1 MKRFLMILVTLAMAV
16 SCCGQ
21 RVAMPTMFAHRGCW
35 SKAESGEFAIP
46 ENSIAAVAM
55 AARMGYAGIEC
66 DVRLTKDGKMV
77 ILHDKK
83 INRTLRRAS
92 DYSKVEE
99 PVYIADLTFEQVRN
113 EYVMESTNPQ
123 LRVPIPTLE
132 ELLAECKRVGIIPM
146 LHSSVPQSYR
156 VAQEMFGDEWI
167 CFTAD
172 YELLPPVREFSNC
185 LILYSIDKGT
195 AEEVIP
201 YLEKIGGKCG
211 VSSMKYRLYTPEF
224 CKTLTA
230 AGYQVQASIFKSP
243 REVVAQRNGITY
255 QLSDFSIMPSGK
267 PYDKWSSKGEGSYEW
282 SEVVECGATV
292 VEIDYCGTIEVVVN
306 GNRTYTLTRETAGRD
321 IIGNR
326 HFDIAPKVAVRQVD
340 GTISRVRAKVYKY

>member
-1 MKRFLMILVTLAMAV
+1 MILVTLAMAV

-35 SKAESGEFAIP
+35 SKAECGEFTIP

-267 PYDKWSSKGEGSYEW
+267 PYDKWSSKGEGSHEW
-282 SEVVECGATV
+282 SEVVECGATG

-306 GNRTYTLTRETAGRD
+306 GNRTYTLTRKTAGRD

>member
-1 MKRFLMILVTLAMAV
+1 MKRALLLILTLFV
-16 SCCGQ
+16 S
-21 RVAMPTMFAHRGCW
+21 VAAIGRSLPTMFAHRGCW
-35 SKAESGEFAIP
+35 SKNALGEFIIP
-46 ENSIAAVAM
+46 ENSVAAVAM

-66 DVRLTKDGKMV
+66 DVRLTKDKKMV
-77 ILHDKK
+77 ILHDKT

-92 DYSKVEE
+92 DYSKIEE
-99 PVYIADLTFEQVRN
+99 KIYLKDLTFEQLCN
-113 EYVMESTNPQ
+113 DYVMESEDPQ
-123 LRVPIPTLE
+123 LRVPLPTLE
-132 ELLAECKRVGIIPM
+132 QILAECKKHGLIPM
-146 LHSSVPQSYR
+146 LHSSVADSYR
-156 VAQEMFGDEWI
+156 VAQEMFGDNWI
-167 CFTAD
+167 CFTD
-172 YELLPPVREFSNC
+172 DFDKLLSVREYSDC
-185 LILYSIDKGT
+185 LILYAINGGT
-195 AEEVIP
+195 VEQLIAK
-201 YLEKIGGKCG
+201 LKQLGGHCG
-211 VSSMKYRLYTPEF
+211 VSTMNSRLYTPQF
-224 CKTLTA
+224 CKALTR
-230 AGYQVQASIFKSP
+230 AGYEVQASIFKSP

-267 PYDKWSSKGEGSYEW
+267 PYDKWSSKGECSYEW